1 MRNCQ
6 RDLKIILRKL
16 KIYNLARKLLFLL
29 PPEQSQNISHF
40 FLKLFSGLYK
50 SKQTRFSVK
59 GLKIKNRLGL
69 AAGLDKNAR
78 LINEFDNI
86 GFGFVEVGTITPKPQ
101 YGNPKPRIKRLI
113 SNESLLNSL
122 GFPNEGVATIKPR
135 LQKVR
140 DDICLGVNI
149 GPNKDT
155 VPQEIV
161 NDYLFCYREVFKY
174 ADFVTMNISSPNT
187 PNLRSLHNIENFKSV
202 IDAILNERSKH
213 QKQPKIFIKIS
224 PDEESK
230 TYKDLIETIN
240 DSAIDGVVISN
251 TSDNQSLKESLKVG
265 HLPGGISGKSLKN
278 SANKILKEIKTI
290 INQEKIIVA
299 VGGIFDVDSYN
310 EKFELGADL
319 VQMYTGL
326 IYEGPNLVKRIVKND
341 KQISSNS

>member
-1 MRNCQ
+1 M
-6 RDLKIILRKL
+6 RKL
-16 KIYNLARKLLFLL
+16 KIYKLARKLLFLL

-40 FLKLFSGLYK
+40 FLKLFSSLYK
-50 SKQTRFSVK
+50 SKQTHLFVK
-59 GLKIKNRLGL
+59 GLRVKNRLGL

-86 GFGFVEVGTITPKPQ
+86 GFGFVEVGTVTPKAQ

-113 SNESLLNSL
+113 SHESLLNSL
-122 GFPNEGVATIKPR
+122 GFPNEGVRSIKSR
-135 LQKVR
+135 LKKVSC
-140 DDICLGVNI
+140 DICLGVNI

-155 VPQEIV
+155 VPEEVI
-161 NDYLFCYREVFKY
+161 NDYLLCYEEVFEY
-174 ADFVTMNISSPNT
+174 ADFVTINISSPNT
-187 PNLRSLHNIENFKSV
+187 PNLRSLHNAENFKAV
-202 IDAILNERSKH
+202 IDAILSERNRH
-213 QKQPKIFIKIS
+213 QKKPKVFIKIS

-230 TYKDLIETIN
+230 TYTNLIEIIN
-240 DSAIDGVVISN
+240 NSAIDGVIISN
-251 TSDNQSLKESLKVG
+251 TSNNQNLKKSLNVA

-278 SANKILKEIKTI
+278 SSNKILKEIKTM
-290 INQEKIIVA
+290 INKEKIIVA

>member
-1 MRNCQ
+1 M
-6 RDLKIILRKL
+6 RKL
-16 KIYNLARKLLFLL
+16 KIYKLARKLLFLL

-50 SKQTRFSVK
+50 SKQTHLFVK
-59 GLKIKNRLGL
+59 GLRVKNRLGL

-86 GFGFVEVGTITPKPQ
+86 GFGFVEVGTVTPKAQ

-113 SNESLLNSL
+113 SHESLLNSL
-122 GFPNEGVATIKPR
+122 GFPNEGVRSIKSR
-135 LQKVR
+135 LKKVSG
-140 DDICLGVNI
+140 DICLGVNI

-155 VPQEIV
+155 IPEEVI
-161 NDYLFCYREVFKY
+161 NDYLLCYEEVFEY
-174 ADFVTMNISSPNT
+174 ADFVTINISSPNT
-187 PNLRSLHNIENFKSV
+187 PNLRSLHSAENFKVV
-202 IDAILNERSKH
+202 IDAILSERNRH
-213 QKQPKIFIKIS
+213 QKKPKIFIKIS

-230 TYKDLIETIN
+230 TYTNLIETIN
-240 DSAIDGVVISN
+240 NSAIDGVIISN
-251 TSDNQSLKESLKVG
+251 TSNNQNLKNSLNVA

-278 SANKILKEIKTI
+278 SSNKILKEIKAM
-290 INQEKIIVA
+290 INKEKIIVA

>member
-1 MRNCQ
+1 M
-6 RDLKIILRKL
+6 RKL

-50 SKQTRFSVK
+50 SEQTRFSVK

-86 GFGFVEVGTITPKPQ
+86 GFGFVEVGTVTPKPQ

-161 NDYLFCYREVFKY
+161 NDYLFCYKEVFKY

-251 TSDNQSLKESLKVG
+251 TSDNQNLKESLKVG

-341 KQISSNS
+341 NQISSNS

>member
-1 MRNCQ
+1 M
-6 RDLKIILRKL
+6 
-16 KIYNLARKLLFLL
+16 
-29 PPEQSQNISHF
+29 
-40 FLKLFSGLYK
+40 
-50 SKQTRFSVK
+50 K
-59 GLKIKNRLGL
+59 GLRVKNRLGL

-86 GFGFVEVGTITPKPQ
+86 GFGFVEVGTITPKAQ

-113 SNESLLNSL
+113 SHESLLNSL
-122 GFPNEGVATIKPR
+122 GFPNEGVRSIKSR
-135 LQKVR
+135 LKKVSG
-140 DDICLGVNI
+140 DICLGVNI

-155 VPQEIV
+155 VPEKVI
-161 NDYLFCYREVFKY
+161 NDYLLCYEEVFEY
-174 ADFVTMNISSPNT
+174 ADFVTINISSPNT
-187 PNLRSLHNIENFKSV
+187 PNLRSLHNAENFKAV
-202 IDAILNERSKH
+202 IDAILSERNRH
-213 QKQPKIFIKIS
+213 QKKPKVFIKIS

-230 TYKDLIETIN
+230 TYTNLIETIN
-240 DSAIDGVVISN
+240 NSAIDGVIISN
-251 TSDNQSLKESLKVG
+251 TSNNQNLKKSLNVA

-278 SANKILKEIKTI
+278 SSNKILKEIKTM
-290 INQEKIIVA
+290 INKEKIIVA

>member
-1 MRNCQ
+1 M
-6 RDLKIILRKL
+6 RKL
-16 KIYNLARKLLFLL
+16 KIYKLARKLLFLL

-50 SKQTRFSVK
+50 SKQTHLFVK
-59 GLKIKNRLGL
+59 GLRVKNRLGL

-86 GFGFVEVGTITPKPQ
+86 GFGFVEVGTVTPKAQ

-113 SNESLLNSL
+113 SHESLLNSL
-122 GFPNEGVATIKPR
+122 GFPNEGVRSIKSR
-135 LQKVR
+135 LKKVSG
-140 DDICLGVNI
+140 DICLGVNI

-155 VPQEIV
+155 VPEEVI
-161 NDYLFCYREVFKY
+161 NDYLLCYEEVFEY
-174 ADFVTMNISSPNT
+174 ADFVTINISSPNT
-187 PNLRSLHNIENFKSV
+187 PNLRSLHNAENFKAV
-202 IDAILNERSKH
+202 IDAILSERNRH
-213 QKQPKIFIKIS
+213 QKKPKVFIKIS

-230 TYKDLIETIN
+230 TYTNLIEIIN
-240 DSAIDGVVISN
+240 NSAIDGVIISN
-251 TSDNQSLKESLKVG
+251 TSNNQNLKKSLNVA

-278 SANKILKEIKTI
+278 SSNKILKEIKTM
-290 INQEKIIVA
+290 INKEKIIVA

>member
-1 MRNCQ
+1 M
-6 RDLKIILRKL
+6 RKL
-16 KIYNLARKLLFLL
+16 KIYKLARKLLFLL

-50 SKQTRFSVK
+50 SKQTHLFVK
-59 GLKIKNRLGL
+59 GLRVKNRLGL

-86 GFGFVEVGTITPKPQ
+86 GFGFVEVGTVTPKAQ

-113 SNESLLNSL
+113 SHESLLNSL
-122 GFPNEGVATIKPR
+122 GFPNEGVRSIKSR
-135 LQKVR
+135 LKKVSG
-140 DDICLGVNI
+140 DICLGVNI

-155 VPQEIV
+155 VPEEVI
-161 NDYLFCYREVFKY
+161 NDYLLCYEEVFEY
-174 ADFVTMNISSPNT
+174 ADFVTINISSPNT
-187 PNLRSLHNIENFKSV
+187 PNLRSLHNAENFKAV
-202 IDAILNERSKH
+202 IDAILNERNRH
-213 QKQPKIFIKIS
+213 QKKPKVFIKIS

-230 TYKDLIETIN
+230 TYTNLIETIN
-240 DSAIDGVVISN
+240 NSAIDGVIISN
-251 TSDNQSLKESLKVG
+251 TSNNQNLKKSLNVA

-278 SANKILKEIKTI
+278 SSNKILKEIRTM
-290 INQEKIIVA
+290 INKEKIIVA

>member
-1 MRNCQ
+1 
-6 RDLKIILRKL
+6 LRKL
-16 KIYNLARKLLFLL
+16 KIYKLARKLLFLL

-50 SKQTRFSVK
+50 SKQTHLFVK
-59 GLKIKNRLGL
+59 GLRVKNRLGL

-86 GFGFVEVGTITPKPQ
+86 GFGFVEVGTVTPKAQ

-113 SNESLLNSL
+113 SHESLLNSL
-122 GFPNEGVATIKPR
+122 GFPNEGVRSIKSR
-135 LQKVR
+135 LKKVSG
-140 DDICLGVNI
+140 DICLGVNI

-155 VPQEIV
+155 VPEEVI
-161 NDYLFCYREVFKY
+161 NDYLLCYEEVFEY
-174 ADFVTMNISSPNT
+174 ADFVTINISSPNT
-187 PNLRSLHNIENFKSV
+187 PNLRSLHNAENFKAV
-202 IDAILNERSKH
+202 IDAILSERNRH
-213 QKQPKIFIKIS
+213 QKKPKVFIKIS

-230 TYKDLIETIN
+230 TYTNLIETIN
-240 DSAIDGVVISN
+240 NSAIDGVIISN
-251 TSDNQSLKESLKVG
+251 TSNNQNLKKSLNVA

-278 SANKILKEIKTI
+278 SSNKILKEIKTM
-290 INQEKIIVA
+290 INKEKIIVA

>member
-1 MRNCQ
+1 M
-6 RDLKIILRKL
+6 
-16 KIYNLARKLLFLL
+16 KIYKLARKLLFLL

-50 SKQTRFSVK
+50 SKQTHLFVK
-59 GLKIKNRLGL
+59 GLRVKNRLGL

-86 GFGFVEVGTITPKPQ
+86 GFGFVEVGTVTPKAQ

-113 SNESLLNSL
+113 SHKSLLNSL
-122 GFPNEGVATIKPR
+122 GFPNEGVRSIKSR
-135 LQKVR
+135 LKKVSG
-140 DDICLGVNI
+140 DICLGVNI

-155 VPQEIV
+155 VPEEVI
-161 NDYLFCYREVFKY
+161 NDYLLCYQEVFSY
-174 ADFVTMNISSPNT
+174 ADFVTINISSPNT
-187 PNLRSLHNIENFKSV
+187 PNLRSLHNAENFKAV
-202 IDAILNERSKH
+202 IDAIISERNRH
-213 QKQPKIFIKIS
+213 QKKPKVFIKIS

-230 TYKDLIETIN
+230 TYTSLIETIN
-240 DSAIDGVVISN
+240 NSAIDGVIISN
-251 TSDNQSLKESLKVG
+251 TSNNQNLKKSLNVA

-278 SANKILKEIKTI
+278 SSNKILKEIKTM
-290 INQEKIIVA
+290 INKEKIIVA

>member
-1 MRNCQ
+1 M
-6 RDLKIILRKL
+6 
-16 KIYNLARKLLFLL
+16 
-29 PPEQSQNISHF
+29 
-40 FLKLFSGLYK
+40 
-50 SKQTRFSVK
+50 K
-59 GLKIKNRLGL
+59 GLRVKNRLGL

-86 GFGFVEVGTITPKPQ
+86 GFGFVEVGTVTPKAQ

-113 SNESLLNSL
+113 SHESLLNSL

-155 VPQEIV
+155 VPQEIM

-174 ADFVTMNISSPNT
+174 ADFVTINISSPNT
-187 PNLRSLHNIENFKSV
+187 PNLRSLHNVENFKSV
-202 IDAILNERSKH
+202 IEAILLERSKH

-230 TYKDLIETIN
+230 TYKDLIDTIN
-240 DSAIDGVVISN
+240 DSAVDGVVISN
-251 TSDNQSLKESLKVG
+251 TSDNQNLKESLEVA

-341 KQISSNS
+341 NQISSNS

>member
-1 MRNCQ
+1 
-6 RDLKIILRKL
+6 LRKL
-16 KIYNLARKLLFLL
+16 KIYKLARKLLFLL

-50 SKQTRFSVK
+50 SKKTHLFVK
-59 GLKIKNRLGL
+59 GLRVKNRLGL

-86 GFGFVEVGTITPKPQ
+86 GFGFVEVGTVTPKAQ

-113 SNESLLNSL
+113 SHESLLNSL
-122 GFPNEGVATIKPR
+122 GFPNEGVRSIKSR
-135 LQKVR
+135 LKKVSG
-140 DDICLGVNI
+140 DICLGVNI

-155 VPQEIV
+155 VPEEVI
-161 NDYLFCYREVFKY
+161 NDYLLCYEEVFEY
-174 ADFVTMNISSPNT
+174 ADFVTINISSPNT
-187 PNLRSLHNIENFKSV
+187 PNLRSLHNAENFKAV
-202 IDAILNERSKH
+202 IDAILSERNRH
-213 QKQPKIFIKIS
+213 QKKPKVFIKIS

-230 TYKDLIETIN
+230 TYTNLIETIN
-240 DSAIDGVVISN
+240 NSAIDGVIISN
-251 TSDNQSLKESLKVG
+251 TSNNQNLKKSLNVA

-278 SANKILKEIKTI
+278 SSNKILKEIKTM
-290 INQEKIIVA
+290 INKEKIIVA

>member
-1 MRNCQ
+1 M
-6 RDLKIILRKL
+6 RKL

-113 SNESLLNSL
+113 SHESLLNSL
-122 GFPNEGVATIKPR
+122 GFPNEGVASIKPR
-135 LQKVR
+135 LQKIR
-140 DDICLGVNI
+140 EDICLGVNI

-161 NDYLFCYREVFKY
+161 NDYLICYREVFKY

-240 DSAIDGVVISN
+240 DSEIDGVVISN
-251 TSDNQSLKESLKVG
+251 TSDNQKLKESLKVG

-341 KQISSNS
+341 NQISSNS

>member
-1 MRNCQ
+1 M
-6 RDLKIILRKL
+6 RKL
-16 KIYNLARKLLFLL
+16 KIYKLARKLLFLL

-50 SKQTRFSVK
+50 SKQTHLFVK
-59 GLKIKNRLGL
+59 GLRVKNRLGL

-86 GFGFVEVGTITPKPQ
+86 GFGFVEVGTVTPKAQ

-113 SNESLLNSL
+113 SHESLLNSL
-122 GFPNEGVATIKPR
+122 GFPNEGVRSIKSR
-135 LQKVR
+135 LKKVSG
-140 DDICLGVNI
+140 DICLGVNI

-155 VPQEIV
+155 VPEEVI
-161 NDYLFCYREVFKY
+161 NDYLLCYEEVFEY
-174 ADFVTMNISSPNT
+174 ADFVTINISSPNT
-187 PNLRSLHNIENFKSV
+187 PNLRSLHNAENFKAV
-202 IDAILNERSKH
+202 IDAILSERNRH
-213 QKQPKIFIKIS
+213 QKKPKVFIKIS

-230 TYKDLIETIN
+230 TYTNLIETIN
-240 DSAIDGVVISN
+240 NSAIDGVIISN
-251 TSDNQSLKESLKVG
+251 TSNNQNLKKSLNVA

-278 SANKILKEIKTI
+278 SSNKILKEIKTM
-290 INQEKIIVA
+290 INKEKIIVA

>member
-1 MRNCQ
+1 M
-6 RDLKIILRKL
+6 RKL
-16 KIYNLARKLLFLL
+16 KIYKLARKLLFLL
-29 PPEQSQNISHF
+29 PPEQSQNISHL

-50 SKQTRFSVK
+50 SKQTHLFVK
-59 GLKIKNRLGL
+59 GLRVKNRLGL

-86 GFGFVEVGTITPKPQ
+86 GFGFVEVGTVTPKAQ

-113 SNESLLNSL
+113 SHESLLNSL
-122 GFPNEGVATIKPR
+122 GFPNEGVRSIKSR
-135 LQKVR
+135 LKKVSG
-140 DDICLGVNI
+140 DICLGVNI

-155 VPQEIV
+155 VPEEVI
-161 NDYLFCYREVFKY
+161 NDYLLCYEEVFEY
-174 ADFVTMNISSPNT
+174 ADFVTINISSPNT
-187 PNLRSLHNIENFKSV
+187 PNLRSLHNAENFKAV
-202 IDAILNERSKH
+202 IDAILSERNRH
-213 QKQPKIFIKIS
+213 QKKPKVFIKIS

-230 TYKDLIETIN
+230 TYKNLIETIN
-240 DSAIDGVVISN
+240 NSAIDGVIISN
-251 TSDNQSLKESLKVG
+251 TSNNQNLKNSLNVA

-278 SANKILKEIKTI
+278 SSNKILKEIKAM
-290 INQEKIIVA
+290 INKEKIIVA

-341 KQISSNS
+341 NQISSNS

>member
-1 MRNCQ
+1 M
-6 RDLKIILRKL
+6 RKL

-251 TSDNQSLKESLKVG
+251 TSDNQNLKESLKVG

-341 KQISSNS
+341 NQISSNS

>member
-1 MRNCQ
+1 M
-6 RDLKIILRKL
+6 RKL

-113 SNESLLNSL
+113 SHESLLNSL

-155 VPQEIV
+155 VPQEIM

-174 ADFVTMNISSPNT
+174 DDFVKINISSPNT
-187 PNLRSLHNIENFKSV
+187 PNLRSLHNVENFKSV
-202 IDAILNERSKH
+202 IEAILLERTKH
-213 QKQPKIFIKIS
+213 QKKPKIFIKIS

-251 TSDNQSLKESLKVG
+251 TSDNQNLKESLKVG

-326 IYEGPNLVKRIVKND
+326 IYEGPNLVKRIIKND
-341 KQISSNS
+341 NQISSNS

>member
-1 MRNCQ
+1 MG
-6 RDLKIILRKL
+6 KL
-16 KIYNLARKLLFLL
+16 KIYKLARKLLFLL

-50 SKQTRFSVK
+50 SKQTHLFVK
-59 GLKIKNRLGL
+59 GLRVKNRLGL

-86 GFGFVEVGTITPKPQ
+86 GFGFVEVGTITPKAQ
-101 YGNPKPRIKRLI
+101 YGNPKPRKKRLI
-113 SNESLLNSL
+113 SHESLLNSL
-122 GFPNEGVATIKPR
+122 GFPNEGVRSIKSR
-135 LQKVR
+135 LKKVSG
-140 DDICLGVNI
+140 DICLGVNI

-155 VPQEIV
+155 VPEEVI
-161 NDYLFCYREVFKY
+161 NDYLLCYEEVFEY
-174 ADFVTMNISSPNT
+174 ADFVTINISSPNT
-187 PNLRSLHNIENFKSV
+187 PNLRSLHNAENFKAV
-202 IDAILNERSKH
+202 IDAILSERNRH
-213 QKQPKIFIKIS
+213 QKKPKVFIKIS

-230 TYKDLIETIN
+230 TYTNLIETIN
-240 DSAIDGVVISN
+240 NSAIDGVIISN
-251 TSDNQSLKESLKVG
+251 TSNNQNLKKSLNVA

-278 SANKILKEIKTI
+278 SSNKILKEIKTM
-290 INQEKIIVA
+290 INKEKIIVA

>member
-1 MRNCQ
+1 M
-6 RDLKIILRKL
+6 RKL

-113 SNESLLNSL
+113 SHESLLNSL

-161 NDYLFCYREVFKY
+161 NDYLICYREVFKY

-251 TSDNQSLKESLKVG
+251 TSDNQNLKESLKVG

-341 KQISSNS
+341 NQISSNS

>member
-1 MRNCQ
+1 M
-6 RDLKIILRKL
+6 RKL

-50 SKQTRFSVK
+50 SEQTRFSVK

-251 TSDNQSLKESLKVG
+251 TSDNQNLKESLKVG

>member
-1 MRNCQ
+1 M
-6 RDLKIILRKL
+6 RKL
-16 KIYNLARKLLFLL
+16 KIYKLARKLLFLL
-29 PPEQSQNISHF
+29 PPEQSQNISHL

-50 SKQTRFSVK
+50 SKQTHLFVK
-59 GLKIKNRLGL
+59 GLRVKNRLGL

-86 GFGFVEVGTITPKPQ
+86 GFGFVEVGTVTPKAQ

-113 SNESLLNSL
+113 SHESLLNSL
-122 GFPNEGVATIKPR
+122 GFPNEGVRSIKSR
-135 LQKVR
+135 LKKVSG
-140 DDICLGVNI
+140 DICLGVNI

-155 VPQEIV
+155 VPEEVI
-161 NDYLFCYREVFKY
+161 NDYLLCYEEVFEY
-174 ADFVTMNISSPNT
+174 ADFVTINISSPNT
-187 PNLRSLHNIENFKSV
+187 PNLRSLHNAENFKAV
-202 IDAILNERSKH
+202 IDAILSERNRH
-213 QKQPKIFIKIS
+213 QKKPKVFIKIS

-230 TYKDLIETIN
+230 TYTNLIETIN
-240 DSAIDGVVISN
+240 NSAIDGVIISN
-251 TSDNQSLKESLKVG
+251 TSNNQNLKKSLNVA

-278 SANKILKEIKTI
+278 SSNKILKEIKTM
-290 INQEKIIVA
+290 INKEKIIVA

>member
-1 MRNCQ
+1 M
-6 RDLKIILRKL
+6 
-16 KIYNLARKLLFLL
+16 
-29 PPEQSQNISHF
+29 
-40 FLKLFSGLYK
+40 
-50 SKQTRFSVK
+50 K
-59 GLKIKNRLGL
+59 GLRVKNRLGL

-86 GFGFVEVGTITPKPQ
+86 GFGFVEVGTVTPKAQ

-113 SNESLLNSL
+113 SHESLLNSL
-122 GFPNEGVATIKPR
+122 GFPNEGVRSIKSR
-135 LQKVR
+135 LKKISG
-140 DDICLGVNI
+140 DICLGVNI

-155 VPQEIV
+155 VPEEVI
-161 NDYLFCYREVFKY
+161 NDYLLCYEEVFEY
-174 ADFVTMNISSPNT
+174 ADFVTINISSPNT
-187 PNLRSLHNIENFKSV
+187 PNLRSLHNAENLKSV
-202 IDAILNERSKH
+202 IDAILSERNRH
-213 QKQPKIFIKIS
+213 QKKPKVFIKIS

-230 TYKDLIETIN
+230 TYTNLIETIN
-240 DSAIDGVVISN
+240 NSAIDGVIISN
-251 TSDNQSLKESLKVG
+251 TSNNQNLKKSLNVA

-278 SANKILKEIKTI
+278 SSNKILKEIKTM
-290 INQEKIIVA
+290 INKEKIIVA

>member
-1 MRNCQ
+1 M
-6 RDLKIILRKL
+6 RKL
-16 KIYNLARKLLFLL
+16 KIYKLARKLLFLL

-50 SKQTRFSVK
+50 SKQTHLFVK
-59 GLKIKNRLGL
+59 GLRVKNRLGL

-86 GFGFVEVGTITPKPQ
+86 GFGFVEVGTVTPKAQ

-113 SNESLLNSL
+113 SHESLLNSL
-122 GFPNEGVATIKPR
+122 GFPNEGVRSIKSR
-135 LQKVR
+135 LKKVSG
-140 DDICLGVNI
+140 DICLGVNI

-155 VPQEIV
+155 VPEEVI
-161 NDYLFCYREVFKY
+161 NDYLLCYEEVFEY
-174 ADFVTMNISSPNT
+174 ADFVTINISSPNT
-187 PNLRSLHNIENFKSV
+187 PNLRSLHNAENFKAV
-202 IDAILNERSKH
+202 IDAILSERNRH
-213 QKQPKIFIKIS
+213 QKKPKVFIKIS

-230 TYKDLIETIN
+230 TYTNLIETVN
-240 DSAIDGVVISN
+240 NSAIDGVIISN
-251 TSDNQSLKESLKVG
+251 TSNNQNLKKSLNVA

-278 SANKILKEIKTI
+278 SSNKILKEIKTM
-290 INQEKIIVA
+290 INKEKIIVA

>member
-1 MRNCQ
+1 M
-6 RDLKIILRKL
+6 RKL
-16 KIYNLARKLLFLL
+16 KIYKLARKLLFLL

-50 SKQTRFSVK
+50 SKQTHLFVK
-59 GLKIKNRLGL
+59 GLRVKNRLGL

-86 GFGFVEVGTITPKPQ
+86 GFGFVEVGTVTPKAQ

-113 SNESLLNSL
+113 SHESLLNSL
-122 GFPNEGVATIKPR
+122 GFPNEGVRSIKSR
-135 LQKVR
+135 LKKVSG
-140 DDICLGVNI
+140 DICLGVNI

-155 VPQEIV
+155 VPEEVI
-161 NDYLFCYREVFKY
+161 NDYLLCYEEVFEY
-174 ADFVTMNISSPNT
+174 ADFVTINISSPNT
-187 PNLRSLHNIENFKSV
+187 PNLRSLHNAENFKAM
-202 IDAILNERSKH
+202 IDAILSERNRH
-213 QKQPKIFIKIS
+213 QKKPKVFIKIS

-230 TYKDLIETIN
+230 TYTNLIETIN
-240 DSAIDGVVISN
+240 NSAIDGVIISN
-251 TSDNQSLKESLKVG
+251 TSNNQNLKKSLNVA

-278 SANKILKEIKTI
+278 SSNKILKEIKTM
-290 INQEKIIVA
+290 INKEKIIVA

-341 KQISSNS
+341 NQISSNS

>member
-1 MRNCQ
+1 M
-6 RDLKIILRKL
+6 
-16 KIYNLARKLLFLL
+16 
-29 PPEQSQNISHF
+29 
-40 FLKLFSGLYK
+40 
-50 SKQTRFSVK
+50 K
-59 GLKIKNRLGL
+59 GLRVKNRLGL

-86 GFGFVEVGTITPKPQ
+86 GFGFVEVGTITPKAQ

-113 SNESLLNSL
+113 SHESLLNCL
-122 GFPNEGVATIKPR
+122 GFPNEGVRSIKSR
-135 LQKVR
+135 LKKVSG
-140 DDICLGVNI
+140 DICLGVNI

-155 VPQEIV
+155 VPEKVI
-161 NDYLFCYREVFKY
+161 NDYLLCYEEVFEY
-174 ADFVTMNISSPNT
+174 ADFVTINISSPNT
-187 PNLRSLHNIENFKSV
+187 PNLRSLHNAENFKAV
-202 IDAILNERSKH
+202 IDAILSERNRH
-213 QKQPKIFIKIS
+213 QKKPKVFIKIS

-230 TYKDLIETIN
+230 TYTNLIETIN
-240 DSAIDGVVISN
+240 NSAIDGVIISN
-251 TSDNQSLKESLKVG
+251 TSNNQNLKKSLNVA

-278 SANKILKEIKTI
+278 SSNKILKEIKTM
-290 INQEKIIVA
+290 INKEKIIVA

>member
-1 MRNCQ
+1 
-6 RDLKIILRKL
+6 
-16 KIYNLARKLLFLL
+16 
-29 PPEQSQNISHF
+29 
-40 FLKLFSGLYK
+40 
-50 SKQTRFSVK
+50 VK
-59 GLKIKNRLGL
+59 GLRVKNRLGL

-86 GFGFVEVGTITPKPQ
+86 GFGFVEVGTVTPKAQ

-113 SNESLLNSL
+113 SHESLLNSL
-122 GFPNEGVATIKPR
+122 GFPNEGVRSIKSR
-135 LQKVR
+135 LKKVSG
-140 DDICLGVNI
+140 DICLGVNI

-155 VPQEIV
+155 VPEEVI
-161 NDYLFCYREVFKY
+161 NDYLLCYEEVFEY
-174 ADFVTMNISSPNT
+174 ADFVTINISSPNT
-187 PNLRSLHNIENFKSV
+187 PNLRSLHNAENFKAV
-202 IDAILNERSKH
+202 IDAILSERNRH
-213 QKQPKIFIKIS
+213 QKKPKVFIKIS

-230 TYKDLIETIN
+230 TYTNLIETIN
-240 DSAIDGVVISN
+240 NSAIDGVIISN
-251 TSDNQSLKESLKVG
+251 TSNNQNLKKSLNVA

-278 SANKILKEIKTI
+278 SSNKILKEIKTM
-290 INQEKIIVA
+290 INKEKIIVA

>member
-1 MRNCQ
+1 M
-6 RDLKIILRKL
+6 RKL
-16 KIYNLARKLLFLL
+16 KIYKLARKLLFLL

-50 SKQTRFSVK
+50 SKQTHLFVK
-59 GLKIKNRLGL
+59 GLRVKNRLGL

-86 GFGFVEVGTITPKPQ
+86 GFGFVEVGTITPKAQ

-113 SNESLLNSL
+113 SHESLLNSL
-122 GFPNEGVATIKPR
+122 GFPNEGVRSIKSR
-135 LQKVR
+135 LKKVNG
-140 DDICLGVNI
+140 DICLGVNI

-155 VPQEIV
+155 VPEEVI
-161 NDYLFCYREVFKY
+161 NDYLLCYEEVFEY
-174 ADFVTMNISSPNT
+174 ADFVTINISSPNT
-187 PNLRSLHNIENFKSV
+187 PNLRSLHNAENFKAV
-202 IDAILNERSKH
+202 IDAILSERNRH
-213 QKQPKIFIKIS
+213 QKKPKVFIKIS

-230 TYKDLIETIN
+230 TYTNLIETIN
-240 DSAIDGVVISN
+240 NSAIDGVIISN
-251 TSDNQSLKESLKVG
+251 TSNNQNLKKSLNVA

-278 SANKILKEIKTI
+278 SSNKILKEIKTM
-290 INQEKIIVA
+290 INKEKIIVA

>member
-1 MRNCQ
+1 M
-6 RDLKIILRKL
+6 RKL
-16 KIYNLARKLLFLL
+16 KIYKLARKLLFLL
-29 PPEQSQNISHF
+29 PPEQSQNISHL

-50 SKQTRFSVK
+50 SKQTHLFVK
-59 GLKIKNRLGL
+59 GLRVKNRLGL

-86 GFGFVEVGTITPKPQ
+86 GFGFVEVGTVTPKAQ

-113 SNESLLNSL
+113 SHESLLNSL
-122 GFPNEGVATIKPR
+122 GFPNEGVRSIKSR
-135 LQKVR
+135 LKKVSG
-140 DDICLGVNI
+140 DICLGVNI

-155 VPQEIV
+155 VPEEVI
-161 NDYLFCYREVFKY
+161 NDYLLCYEEVFEY
-174 ADFVTMNISSPNT
+174 ADFVTINISSPNT
-187 PNLRSLHNIENFKSV
+187 PNLRSLHSAENFKAV
-202 IDAILNERSKH
+202 IDAILSERNRH
-213 QKQPKIFIKIS
+213 QKKPKVFIKIS

-230 TYKDLIETIN
+230 TYTNLIETIN
-240 DSAIDGVVISN
+240 NSAIDGVIISN
-251 TSDNQSLKESLKVG
+251 TSNNQNLKNSLNVA

-278 SANKILKEIKTI
+278 SSNKILKEIKAM
-290 INQEKIIVA
+290 INKEKIIVA

-341 KQISSNS
+341 NQISSNS

>member
-1 MRNCQ
+1 MR
-6 RDLKIILRKL
+6 IL
-16 KIYNLARKLLFLL
+16 KIYKLARKLLFLL

-50 SKQTRFSVK
+50 SKQTHLFVK
-59 GLKIKNRLGL
+59 GLRVKNRLGL

-86 GFGFVEVGTITPKPQ
+86 GFGFVEVGTVTPKAQ

-113 SNESLLNSL
+113 SHESLLNSL
-122 GFPNEGVATIKPR
+122 GFPNEGVRSIKSR
-135 LQKVR
+135 LKKVSG
-140 DDICLGVNI
+140 DICLGVNI

-155 VPQEIV
+155 VPEEVI
-161 NDYLFCYREVFKY
+161 NDYLLCYEEVFEY
-174 ADFVTMNISSPNT
+174 ADFVTINISSPNT
-187 PNLRSLHNIENFKSV
+187 PNLRSLHNAENFKAV
-202 IDAILNERSKH
+202 IDAILSERNRH
-213 QKQPKIFIKIS
+213 QKKPKVFIKIS

-230 TYKDLIETIN
+230 TYTNLIETIN
-240 DSAIDGVVISN
+240 NSAIDGVIISN
-251 TSDNQSLKESLKVG
+251 TSNNQNLKKSLNVA

-278 SANKILKEIKTI
+278 SSNKILKEIKTM
-290 INQEKIIVA
+290 INKEKIIVA

>member
-1 MRNCQ
+1 M
-6 RDLKIILRKL
+6 RKL

-187 PNLRSLHNIENFKSV
+187 PNLRSLHNIENFKTV

-251 TSDNQSLKESLKVG
+251 TSDNQNLKESLKVG

-290 INQEKIIVA
+290 ISQEKIIVA

-341 KQISSNS
+341 NQISSNS

>member
-1 MRNCQ
+1 M
-6 RDLKIILRKL
+6 RKL

-86 GFGFVEVGTITPKPQ
+86 GFGFVEVGTVTPKPQ

-251 TSDNQSLKESLKVG
+251 TSDNQNLKESLKVG

-341 KQISSNS
+341 NQISSNS

>member
-1 MRNCQ
+1 M
-6 RDLKIILRKL
+6 RKL
-16 KIYNLARKLLFLL
+16 KIYKLARKLLFLL

-50 SKQTRFSVK
+50 SKQTHLFVK
-59 GLKIKNRLGL
+59 GLRVKNRLGL

-86 GFGFVEVGTITPKPQ
+86 GFGFVEVGTITPKAQ

-113 SNESLLNSL
+113 SHESLLNSL
-122 GFPNEGVATIKPR
+122 GFPNEGVRSIKSR
-135 LQKVR
+135 LKKVSG
-140 DDICLGVNI
+140 DICLGVNI

-155 VPQEIV
+155 VPEEVI
-161 NDYLFCYREVFKY
+161 NDYLLCYEEVFEY
-174 ADFVTMNISSPNT
+174 ADFVTINISSPNT
-187 PNLRSLHNIENFKSV
+187 PNLRSLHNAENFKAV
-202 IDAILNERSKH
+202 IDAILSERNRH
-213 QKQPKIFIKIS
+213 QKKPKVFIKIS

-230 TYKDLIETIN
+230 TYTNLIETIN
-240 DSAIDGVVISN
+240 NSAIDGVIISN
-251 TSDNQSLKESLKVG
+251 TSNNQNLKKSLNVA

-278 SANKILKEIKTI
+278 SSNKILKEIKTM
-290 INQEKIIVA
+290 INKEKIIVA

>member
-1 MRNCQ
+1 M
-6 RDLKIILRKL
+6 
-16 KIYNLARKLLFLL
+16 
-29 PPEQSQNISHF
+29 
-40 FLKLFSGLYK
+40 
-50 SKQTRFSVK
+50 K
-59 GLKIKNRLGL
+59 GLRVKNRLGL

-86 GFGFVEVGTITPKPQ
+86 GFGFVEVGTITPKAQ

-113 SNESLLNSL
+113 SHESLLNSL
-122 GFPNEGVATIKPR
+122 GFPNEGVRSIKSR
-135 LQKVR
+135 LKKVSG
-140 DDICLGVNI
+140 DICLGVNI

-155 VPQEIV
+155 LPEEVI
-161 NDYLFCYREVFKY
+161 NDYLLCYEEVFEY
-174 ADFVTMNISSPNT
+174 ADFVTINISSPNT
-187 PNLRSLHNIENFKSV
+187 PNLRSLHNAENFKAV
-202 IDAILNERSKH
+202 IDAILSERNRH
-213 QKQPKIFIKIS
+213 QKKPKVFIKIS

-230 TYKDLIETIN
+230 TYTNLIETIN
-240 DSAIDGVVISN
+240 NSAIEGVIISN
-251 TSDNQSLKESLKVG
+251 TSNNQNLKKSLNVA

-278 SANKILKEIKTI
+278 SSNKILKEIKTM
-290 INQEKIIVA
+290 INKEKIIVA